1 MYDKRM
7 QDARDEL
14 ESLRE
19 AEIHSRIC
27 RGALQEVKR
36 ALEKYEEAVD
46 NSPLTV
52 ESKKTYKEHP
62 KNFVRWLEGEFEPGG
77 SLS

>member
-1 MYDKRM
+1 MPDWFDKRM

-19 AEIHSRIC
+19 AEVYSRIC

-46 NSPLTV
+46 NSALTA
-52 ESKKTYKEHP
+52 ESKKTYK
-62 KNFVRWLEGEFEPGG
+62 VID
-77 SLS
+77 